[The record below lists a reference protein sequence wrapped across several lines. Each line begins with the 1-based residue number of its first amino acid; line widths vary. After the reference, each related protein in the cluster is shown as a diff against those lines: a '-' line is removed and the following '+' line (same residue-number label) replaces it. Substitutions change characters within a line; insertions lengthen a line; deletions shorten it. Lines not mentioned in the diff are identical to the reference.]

1 MEQRTRNAFLTNL
14 GAFATGIIIAFLSLL
29 IFSFKLNNVGDEL
42 WQQLGIEKARGT
54 SSIKDSFLS
63 GYLQY
68 YGAKNIKNIAAGDR
82 SVVAQNLLQYTKE
95 YVKSP
100 AFAQEYSSNRKQLK
114 PVEPA
119 PAKTEDEI
127 RKKFIDDTKKAM
139 ANLEEGM
146 KTANADMKKIFKEG
160 YDLQANALKD
170 YQDPNSEMIKMSVE
184 GEKNQYNWRVT
195 EYNNKLKEWENKYP
209 ENHLAFVKTRLT
221 EVLET
226 TKDVDFSAEL
236 VTRNN
241 KKYFSNPAYEKKSG
255 NWKYAFRAGK
265 ETTNT
270 VRSFIQGWLKELP

>member
-1 MEQRTRNAFLTNL
+1 MEQRTTNAFLTNL
-14 GAFATGIIIAFLSLL
+14 GGFALGIIIAFLSIL
-29 IFSFKLNNVGDEL
+29 IFSFKLNNAGDEL
-42 WQQLGIEKARGT
+42 WQQLGIEKAKGT
-54 SSIKDSFLS
+54 SSIKESFLS
-63 GYLQY
+63 GYLQF
-68 YGAKNIKNIAAGDR
+68 YGAKNIKNIAASDR
-82 SVVAQNLLQYTKE
+82 AAVAQNLLQYTKD

-100 AFAQEYSSNRKQLK
+100 VFAQEYSSTRKQFK
-114 PVEPA
+114 PVEPEA
-119 PAKTEDEI
+119 AKTEDEI

-184 GEKNQYNWRVT
+184 GEKTQYNWRMT
-195 EYNNKLKEWENKYP
+195 EYNNKLKEWEKNYP
-209 ENHLAFVKTRLT
+209 ENHLSFIKNRLT
-221 EVLET
+221 VVLET

-241 KKYFSNPAYEKKSG
+241 KKYFANPAYEKKSN

-265 ETTNT
+265 ETTTT
-270 VRSFIQGWLKELP
+270 VRSFLQAWLKELP